1 MSFENNG
8 SFRQPQTY
16 WTVSVRFTVRARPL
30 LVAVAAIV
38 YVPAGVTGAG
48 VGFGFEPLSSGI
60 ARPTPH
66 PVAVTRNVSTTTQ
79 MRLDL
84 RRRHAGNK
92 LIGSNSTSQILLEPL
107 KPGLLLED
115 VGVTPVRTVTE
126 TVVALP
132 SDTLE
137 GVIVQV
143 EFAGM
148 PVQVKLTVPET
159 FAAELRS
166 SG

>member
-1 MSFENNG
+1 VLFENTPVRNNY
-8 SFRQPQTY
+8 R
-16 WTVSVRFTVRARPL
+16 TVSVRSTVRARPL

-48 VGFGFEPLSSGI
+48 GGFGFEPFSRGM

-66 PVAVTRNVSTTTQ
+66 PVAVTRTDRKTTAI
-79 MRLDL
+79 RLD
-84 RRRHAGNK
+84 RRCRHAGNK
-92 LIGSNSTSQILLEPL
+92 LIGSKIASQTILVLL
-107 KPGLLLED
+107 VSGLLLED
-115 VGVTPVRTVTE
+115 VVVTPVRTVTE
-126 TVVALP
+126 TVVAVP

-148 PVQVKLTVPET
+148 PVQVKLAVPET

>member
-1 MSFENNG
+1 MTLGRHF
-8 SFRQPQTY
+8 
-16 WTVSVRFTVRARPL
+16 L
-30 LVAVAAIV
+30 
-38 YVPAGVTGAG
+38 
-48 VGFGFEPLSSGI
+48 
-60 ARPTPH
+60 
-66 PVAVTRNVSTTTQ
+66 
-79 MRLDL
+79 
-84 RRRHAGNK
+84 HAGNK
-92 LIGSNSTSQILLEPL
+92 LIGSKIASQKILVS
-107 KPGLLLED
+107 GLLLED
-115 VGVTPVRTVTE
+115 VVVTPVRTVTE

-148 PVQVKLTVPET
+148 PVQVKLAVPET

>member
-1 MSFENNG
+1 M
-8 SFRQPQTY
+8 
-16 WTVSVRFTVRARPL
+16 
-30 LVAVAAIV
+30 V

-48 VGFGFEPLSSGI
+48 GGFGFEPFSRGI

-66 PVAVTRNVSTTTQ
+66 PVAVTKNAIKTTA
-79 MRLDL
+79 MRPD
-84 RRRHAGNK
+84 RRCLHAGNK
-92 LIGSNSTSQILLEPL
+92 VIGSNIASQTLI
-107 KPGLLLED
+107 KPGLMLED
-115 VGVTPVRTVTE
+115 VVVTPVRTVTE
-126 TVVALP
+126 TVVVLP

-148 PVQVKLTVPET
+148 PVQVKLAVPET
-159 FAAELRS
+159 FAADLRS